1 MGWLTTTDLTQF
13 RMAAETYLKSR
24 GAEGTL
30 LLTAVRAVRG
40 AQPLFGW
47 WVTPD
52 GTEVRGAFLHD
63 TPDSLLIVGR
73 VPEFAAALAPA
84 LHRAGREVC
93 GVDASPEAADAF
105 TAAWTQR
112 TGLAARLH
120 RHLKV
125 YRMAGP
131 ARDTEGPAGRARVAT
146 PEDTPLLVD
155 WLRAFGTE
163 TGDFAP
169 SPEGVAQDLLGYGGA
184 IFWEADGQAVA
195 LATVTRPVEHAA
207 RIVVVYTPHSARHRG
222 FASAV
227 TVAASRAALARD
239 EVREVLLISDRTSPL
254 RRASSLGY
262 EMASERVQV
271 KFGPPTGPMPRMT
284 GPMPRMTG
292 SMPRLTGPMPRLTGP
307 LTRLRGRVGHG

>member
-1 MGWLTTTDLTQF
+1 MGWLTATDLTQF
-13 RMAAETYLKSR
+13 RMAADTYLKSR

-30 LLTAVRAVRG
+30 LLTAARAVRG

-52 GTEVRGAFLHD
+52 GTEVRGAFVND

-73 VPEFAAALAPA
+73 VPEFAAALAPV
-84 LHRAGREVC
+84 LHRLGREVC
-93 GVDASPEAADAF
+93 GVDATPEAADAF
-105 TAAWTQR
+105 AAAWTHR

-120 RHLKV
+120 RHVKV

-131 ARDTEGPAGRARVAT
+131 APDAEGPAGRARVAT

-169 SPEGVAQDLLGYGGA
+169 CPEDVAQGLLGYGGA
-184 IFWEADGQAVA
+184 IFWEADGQPVA
-195 LATVTRPVEHAA
+195 LATLTRPVEHAV
-207 RIVVVYTPHSARHRG
+207 RIVVVYTPHSVRHRG

-227 TVAASRAALARD
+227 TVAASRAALARE

-271 KFGPPTGPMPRMT
+271 KFGPTTGPMPRL
-284 GPMPRMTG
+284 TG
-292 SMPRLTGPMPRLTGP
+292 SMPRLTGP
-307 LTRLRGRVGHG
+307 LTRLRGRVGHA